1 MIDDP
6 PVSPQVFVDDRQSL
20 ADLVYRHLLR
30 LIETG
35 ELKPGQRIND
45 LELAKSVGYSRTPV
59 REALQRLRSIGAIET
74 SAQRYTRVVDVSPQQ
89 MQNCLV
95 VWVAL
100 GHALSREIVHGL
112 DDQDFALL
120 DTYVARFAEHRHAGE
135 SRATAL
141 AAFRFFEHL
150 TSHSV
155 NPELRRAIES
165 VVYIILIGSL
175 ELPGWLDT
183 ELVESSLHDIVDGLR
198 KRKIADVDA
207 GFDKLATLNV
217 NRLSGTD

>member
-1 MIDDP
+1 
-6 PVSPQVFVDDRQSL
+6 
-20 ADLVYRHLLR
+20 
-30 LIETG
+30 
-35 ELKPGQRIND
+35 
-45 LELAKSVGYSRTPV
+45 
-59 REALQRLRSIGAIET
+59 
-74 SAQRYTRVVDVSPQQ
+74 

-100 GHALSREIVHGL
+100 GRALSRRSDL

-120 DTYVARFAEHRHAGE
+120 DTYVARFAEGRHAGE

-150 TSHSV
+150 TSHPV

-175 ELPGWLDT
+175 HLPGWLDT
-183 ELVESSLHDIVDGLR
+183 ELVESALRDIVDGLR
-198 KRKIADVDA
+198 RRRITAVDA
-207 GFDKLATLNV
+207 GFDKLLTLNV
-217 NRLSGTD
+217 TRLAGTD

>member
-1 MIDDP
+1 VSESP
-6 PVSPQVFVDDRQSL
+6 PAPPPAFVDDRQSL
-20 ADLVYRHLLR
+20 ADLVYRHLLK

-35 ELKPGQRIND
+35 ELEPGQRIND
-45 LELAKSVGYSRTPV
+45 LELAESVGYSRTPV

-74 SAQRYTRVVDVSPQQ
+74 SAQRYTRVVDVSPLQ

-100 GHALSREIVHGL
+100 GHALSREVVQDL

-120 DTYVARFAEHRHAGE
+120 DTYVARFAESRHAGE

-150 TSHSV
+150 TSHSE

-175 ELPGWLDT
+175 RLPGWLDT
-183 ELVESSLHDIVDGLR
+183 ELVESALHDIVDGLR
-198 KRKIADVDA
+198 RRKIAAVDA
-207 GFDKLATLNV
+207 GFDKLLTLNV
-217 NRLSGTD
+217 NLLGSTD

>member
-1 MIDDP
+1 VVNP
-6 PVSPQVFVDDRQSL
+6 PVASPHAFVDDRQSL
-20 ADLVYRHLLR
+20 ADLVYRHLLK
-30 LIETG
+30 LIESG
-35 ELKPGQRIND
+35 DLKPGQRIND
-45 LELAKSVGYSRTPV
+45 LELAESVGYSRTPV
-59 REALQRLRSIGAIET
+59 REALQRLRSIGAVET

-100 GHALSREIVHGL
+100 AHALSREIVDGL
-112 DDQDFALL
+112 DDQDFAIL
-120 DTYVARFAEHRHAGE
+120 DTYVARFSESRQAGE

-150 TSHSV
+150 TSRSV

-183 ELVESSLHDIVDGLR
+183 ELVESSLRTIVDGLR
-198 KRKIADVDA
+198 RRMMSDVDA
-207 GFDKLATLNV
+207 AFDQLVTLEVDRLAV
-217 NRLSGTD
+217 TD